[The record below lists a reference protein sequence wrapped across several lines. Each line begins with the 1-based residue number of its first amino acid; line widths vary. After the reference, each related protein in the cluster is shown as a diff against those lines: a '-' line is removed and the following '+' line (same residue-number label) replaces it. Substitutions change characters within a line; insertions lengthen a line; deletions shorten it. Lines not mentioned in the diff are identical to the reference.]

1 MPSPE
6 EPSPLPT
13 PEALAPSRS
22 RFQWLRP
29 SHTHTAFSATLLLMT
44 SSLLSGGM
52 GLVRSK
58 YIAYIFGAGRL
69 TDAYNAAFEM
79 PDMISYF
86 LVGGVA

>member
-1 MPSPE
+1 
-6 EPSPLPT
+6 
-13 PEALAPSRS
+13 
-22 RFQWLRP
+22 
-29 SHTHTAFSATLLLMT
+29 MT

-86 LVGGVA
+86 LVGGVASIALITMLRRRRRRAARAGGGE